1 MPEPLGD
8 AVGERMYLDD
18 YYRDFERHFWQ
29 VSEFWKLERG
39 QSFAE
44 PGDASWEAFNQG
56 DWAESM
62 RRLEI
67 RRSDL
72 LTYHR
77 QADDAGVSTRRIRVV
92 ERPLSAYLQWELN
105 LLKIR
110 DETGGPI
117 RVIDRSKVAEFEID
131 EPLPEIYTLGD
142 TVMYQAIYDRS
153 GVLAFALKYTDT
165 ELIKRSRDFI
175 RRLYERGE
183 PIGSFFRREVGGLPP
198 ASPELPLPDGYLAE
212 TGRPG
217 PIRS

>member
-1 MPEPLGD
+1 MLELLDG
-8 AVGERMYLDD
+8 AVGTRMDLDD

-29 VSEFWKLERG
+29 VNEFWKLERG
-39 QSFAE
+39 QTFAE

-56 DWAESM
+56 DWAESL

-72 LTYHR
+72 LSYHR
-77 QADDAGVSTRRIRVV
+77 QAAEAGVSTCRIRVV
-92 ERPLSAYLQWELN
+92 EEPLSAYLQWELN

-117 RVIDRSKVAEFEID
+117 RVIDASEVAEFEAD
-131 EPLPEIYTLGD
+131 GPLPELYTLGD
-142 TVMYQAIYDRS
+142 AVMYQAIYDDR
-153 GVLAFALKYTDT
+153 GVLAYALKYTDAQ
-165 ELIKRSRDFI
+165 LIGRSRDFI

-183 PIGSFFRREVGGLPP
+183 PVGSYFEREVKALPP
-198 ASPELPLPDGYLAE
+198 ARPEHPLPAGYLDE